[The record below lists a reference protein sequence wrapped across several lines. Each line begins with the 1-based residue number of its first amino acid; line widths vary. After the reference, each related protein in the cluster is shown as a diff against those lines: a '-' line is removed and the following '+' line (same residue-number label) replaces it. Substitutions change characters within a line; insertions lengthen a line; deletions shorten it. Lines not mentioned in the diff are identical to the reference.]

1 MRQRNKIKPQFF
13 TKFIIRQQND
23 NNKICRLYKIYTYFD
38 VGVENKMDVTNILKN
53 CLEQKISVEMIG
65 KIVES
70 IFGLNMQYEVR
81 PSQNQFL
88 FYFRKK

>member
-13 TKFIIRQQND
+13 TKFILKQND
-23 NNKICRLYKIYTYFD
+23 NHKICRLYKIYTYFD
-38 VGVENKMDVTNILKN
+38 VGVKNKSDVTNILKN

-65 KIVES
+65 KIIEAIYGLEMKFKVKPSLNS
-70 IFGLNMQYEVR
+70 IW
-81 PSQNQFL
+81 